1 MDSAT
6 SGFLFGIESERRA
19 IDAIAQAS
27 WAWTIWE
34 YMPQMPL
41 TGSAAHLCAHHSM
54 RDVSMLLDHG
64 AIGWRGE
71 TRPARSAIKFCV

>member
-1 MDSAT
+1 MDSVT

-27 WAWTIWE
+27 WAWAIGE
-34 YMPQMPL
+34 YMPQMSL

-54 RDVSMLLDHG
+54 LDVSMLLDHG
-64 AIGWRGE
+64 AIGWRCE